1 MRESISA
8 MKSNHNPDR
17 SLQISKLLADYIRWM
32 VVLAQLKE
40 LAGKEHRYPVKQ
52 LVQDLQLLTLF
63 PSLQGEISREPIVS
77 LSKKAWEI
85 WFCGKSVDK
94 GESPLNSVYQCRSFY
109 ALDAPN
115 NLLSRLNKLLEIA
128 IDSNKTLEIEPRRGK
143 KESKYDRY
151 LEQWGEYA
159 IQLVWA
165 NGGWE
170 NFSNKQSLSEVV
182 DVWMGLKP
190 PRELMTGNDRDSL
203 IQRILYLDSDRY
215 VQILTASMGIL
226 YPLWFFKSYYR
237 KEILDRIATQDRGL
251 KKALPK
257 RDLYIDVNTHIG
269 TMAGLPYPFGVADEM
284 LSYCWDV
291 QLDRIE
297 NYLAE
302 TAWCPIAMQ
311 AIARELQNDYWS
323 PPLLFTL
330 WADEFPPPDDDKHN
344 YPIPLIALTQGGNK
358 FGEIYQRQTTIDRP
372 LNKLALGLEP
382 YTYADKI
389 LERLSS
395 QAESSVSNHK
405 YTRTEILT
413 QHVTADLIATYFP
426 LSLLLQVNP
435 YYQQLTTADLYHKW
449 GNSGDAFNYNSPQ
462 LVLAGGM
469 FLTRQ
474 AKMTDLIIDLSTY
487 LHIVELLIRSLRP
500 EWESIDRYLKQ
511 IESNNV
517 SDKQA
522 AANFIHDAC
531 QVIARKHKLVKD
543 GSVGVKVIPEL
554 FTAIVIEMVTALIPQ
569 DTEKQQECIGQIYD
583 WGWVKLLESSQS
595 TAIYIACEL
604 FVG

>member
-1 MRESISA
+1 
-8 MKSNHNPDR
+8 
-17 SLQISKLLADYIRWM
+17 
-32 VVLAQLKE
+32 VV
-40 LAGKEHRYPVKQ
+40 G
-52 LVQDLQLLTLF
+52 
-63 PSLQGEISREPIVS
+63 

-115 NLLSRLNKLLEIA
+115 NLLARLNKLLDIA

-143 KESKYDRY
+143 KDSKYDRY

-159 IQLVWA
+159 LKLVWE

-170 NFSNKQSLSEVV
+170 HFSDRASLSEVV

-190 PRELMTGNDRDSL
+190 PRENMMGDDRDSL

-226 YPLWFFKSYYR
+226 YPLWFFKSHYR
-237 KEILDRIATQDRGL
+237 KEILDRIAAQDRGL

-269 TMAGLPYPFGVADEM
+269 TMAGLPYPFGIADEM
-284 LSYCWDV
+284 LAYCWDV
-291 QLDRIE
+291 ELGEIE
-297 NYLAE
+297 NHLAE
-302 TAWCPIAMQ
+302 TSWCPIAMQ
-311 AIARELQNDYWS
+311 AIARELQNEYWS

-330 WADEFPPPDDDKHN
+330 WADEFPPPEDDKHN
-344 YPIPLIALTQGGNK
+344 YPLPLIALTQGGDR
-358 FGEIYQRQTTIDRP
+358 FGEIYQRQTTVDRP
-372 LNKLALGLEP
+372 LNKLVMGIEP

-389 LERLSS
+389 LDRLSS
-395 QAESSVSNHK
+395 QQDSIASHHK

-435 YYQQLTTADLYHKW
+435 YYQQLSIADLYSKW
-449 GNSGDAFNYNSPQ
+449 GNGGDAFNYHSPQ

-469 FLTRQ
+469 FLARQ
-474 AKMTDLIIDLSTY
+474 AKAIDLIIDLGSY
-487 LHIVELLIRSLRP
+487 LHIVELLIRSIRP
-500 EWESIDRYLKQ
+500 EWESIANYLRK

-517 SDKQA
+517 GDKQA
-522 AANFIHDAC
+522 AAQSIHDAC
-531 QVIARKHKLVKD
+531 QVVAQKHKLVKD
-543 GSVGVKVIPEL
+543 GIVGVKVIPEL
-554 FTAIVIEMVTALIPQ
+554 FTAIAIEMVTALIPE

-583 WGWVKLLESSQS
+583 WGWVKLLQSAQS
-595 TAIYIACEL
+595 TAIYIACDL